1 MAAVVER
8 AVSVALL
15 GRADEAR
22 AQLRLALDELGASVV
37 VEADP
42 TGVDIAAITAGKPQ
56 VVLVNLDPGL
66 EDALDHLQP
75 LFDDPGVRV
84 VFNDAEVSS
93 QLSGWD
99 RARWARHLAA
109 KLLGHSSINPPA
121 PAGSEALPD
130 LNILPSPG
138 APPTPAQMAGDVAI
152 EGFALEAV
160 DSATHVPSERRL
172 EESAAAED
180 SFGDALSN
188 VLGAGNTLQED
199 DFGDFDLDMDG
210 ITDAMIETDVKP
222 EVQGASV
229 PDAPPE
235 TEDAE
240 ISFEFDPTVLDA
252 AMGGEAAVASAAQD
266 SELELFAETEF
277 AETQSEPTDDA
288 DVLDDALSGFN
299 LDDDG
304 DVRLG
309 DLALDTDG
317 EANLDGDEDLA
328 ALAAQFDA
336 QSAESDAPRAEPAG
350 DFDFLSLDDAE
361 PESAAEQ
368 SDSMPEAQPVASAP
382 PAPSA
387 TPGARSFD
395 LSAFSLEPM
404 GDAAE
409 TAPAQRAPASAS
421 KPASTY
427 NFDSLDLS
435 LEPLAEEASDTASEP
450 GIIEQATQR
459 ESTAASPSPAASGEI
474 ARVILLG
481 ASIGGPDALRSF
493 LGELP
498 ADFPAVFVLAQHLD
512 SGFFERL
519 ADQLQKISKLPV
531 KLPQDGARI
540 GLGEILVI
548 GSGERARLDRK
559 GNLSLEPFEVRP
571 AYSPSIDQMLKD
583 AADTFGAQATA
594 IIFSGMAG
602 DAIEGA
608 AYLVSRGG
616 EVWVQDAASCVVSS
630 MVDGIQ
636 SRGLSEFSGSPREL
650 ARQCIT
656 RFGQPV

>member
-8 AVSVALL
+8 TLSVALL

-22 AQLRLALDELGASVV
+22 AQLRQALDELGASVV

-42 TGVDIAAITAGKPQ
+42 SGIDIAAVTAGKPQ
-56 VVLVNLDPGL
+56 VVLLNLEPGL

-75 LFDDPGVRV
+75 LFDDPAVRV

-130 LNILPSPG
+130 LNIMPSPG
-138 APPTPAQMAGDVAI
+138 APLTPAQMAGDVAI
-152 EGFALEAV
+152 EGFALEAE
-160 DSATHVPSERRL
+160 DSAGLVPSERRL
-172 EESAAAED
+172 EESSAD
-180 SFGDALSN
+180 DGFGDALSN
-188 VLGAGNTLQED
+188 VLGSGENLSED
-199 DFGDFDLDMDG
+199 DFGDFDLDLGG
-210 ITDAMIETDVKP
+210 IQDALIESDVRP

-229 PDAPPE
+229 PDALPE
-235 TEDAE
+235 TDAA
-240 ISFEFDPTVLDA
+240 INFEFDPTVLDA
-252 AMGGEAAVASAAQD
+252 AILSDVAPTAELQD
-266 SELELFAETEF
+266 SEREEF
-277 AETQSEPTDDA
+277 AATPPETSADA
-288 DVLDDALSGFN
+288 DVLDEALSGFN
-299 LDDDG
+299 LEDDADM
-304 DVRLG
+304 RLG
-309 DLALDTDG
+309 DLALDADTD
-317 EANLDGDEDLA
+317 ANLDGDEDLA

-336 QSAESDAPRAEPAG
+336 QSADSAQPGLDAAG
-350 DFDFLSLDDAE
+350 EFDFLGLDE
-361 PESAAEQ
+361 ETEENAEQ
-368 SDSMPEAQPVASAP
+368 LDSASEIE
-382 PAPSA
+382 PAVPAHPAAAASSES
-387 TPGARSFD
+387 RSFD
-395 LSAFSLEPM
+395 LSGFSLEPM
-404 GDAAE
+404 GDAAD
-409 TAPAQRAPASAS
+409 TPPAQAGTASAS
-421 KPASTY
+421 KAASSY
-427 NFDSLDLS
+427 DFDSLDLS
-435 LEPLAEEASDTASEP
+435 LEPFAEESPDARPEPRNVQNATQQELAES
-450 GIIEQATQR
+450 
-459 ESTAASPSPAASGEI
+459 ASPATSGEI

-493 LGELP
+493 LTELP
-498 ADFPAVFVLAQHLD
+498 ADFPAVFLLAQHLD

-519 ADQLQKISKLPV
+519 ADQLQKVSKLTVKLPV
-531 KLPQDGARI
+531 DGARI
-540 GLGEILVI
+540 GLGEVLVI
-548 GSGERARLDRK
+548 GSGDRTRLDRK
-559 GNLSLEPFEVRP
+559 GNLSLEPFEARP
-571 AYSPSIDQMLKD
+571 AYTPSIDQMLKD

-616 EVWVQDAASCVVSS
+616 EVWIQDAASCVVSS

-636 SRGLSEFSGSPREL
+636 SRGLCEFIGSPREL